1 MKKILS
7 ILAFLCAAWMSIQA
21 ERVILGAEQT
31 KQYLPLLKGKRV
43 ALLSNH
49 TGIVIQ
55 AKGEKAYPQPLPKG
69 KGEVKGERLEAKGE
83 RREVAASPH
92 ITGL

>member
-1 MKKILS
+1 MKKILP
-7 ILAFLCAAWMSIQA
+7 ILAFLCAAWMSVQA

-49 TGIVIQ
+49 TGIIIQ
-55 AKGEKAYPQPLPKG
+55 A
-69 KGEVKGERLEAKGE
+69 KGERLEARG
-83 RREVAASPH
+83 
-92 ITGL
+92 